1 MSGVVRRRN
10 SPDSGDSPAWIAPW
24 DLPTRLSVTRRR
36 PSIRPCTNFL
46 HSHDMP
52 PVTPPSENSLFHPL
66 WRSREPRNFIYI
78 VSPLGTHFRR
88 AIIGVLER
96 AAVRNG
102 CWADQIRY
110 YWVLRCP
117 GELPCPGQKQKG
129 HPQTSVEL
137 RRYPR
142 LSSPCVSETRIC
154 ATNSVTVCL
163 LSRECRKQWRPTA

>member
-24 DLPTRLSVTRRR
+24 DLPTRLGVTRRR

-78 VSPLGTHFRR
+78 VSPLGTHFRCS
-88 AIIGVLER
+88 IIGLIAQLSPADT
-96 AAVRNG
+96 AAKGEIHRGHHGTRSPVTRSAFAMPWQSSG
-102 CWADQIRY
+102 TRSWAS
-110 YWVLRCP
+110 C
-117 GELPCPGQKQKG
+117 
-129 HPQTSVEL
+129 
-137 RRYPR
+137 
-142 LSSPCVSETRIC
+142 
-154 ATNSVTVCL
+154 
-163 LSRECRKQWRPTA
+163 